1 MTPEQAIAT
10 ANARLRLS
18 QANAA
23 PEQGNMYTQ
32 SAEDIQYDPM
42 SGVPLNTSSSGSETK
57 GGTDYARKAL
67 TTAAALPV
75 NVATGVAKNVGGLA
89 QTVNRYF
96 GGESSKGN
104 LSKPE
109 EFINAIN
116 QIETGTQQQAGS
128 PNLLKG
134 ASMVGQAAP
143 WFATGGVGGIPSYL
157 NAAKNIG
164 TGAAIGGASALAT
177 PEEVGMTPEEF
188 RAAKN
193 KNIAIQSTL
202 GGVLPAGGELI
213 KMLRGTKPSA
223 QVANVIENARETG
236 YTMLP
241 TQAGGGIFSQALE
254 GLAGKTSTAQAAS
267 VKNQQVTDKL
277 AIKALGLPEDSI
289 LSPELIKSVRDTAG
303 QAYENLKLSG
313 TVKTS
318 PKFIQALDEIKP
330 YKDAVQAAKDFP
342 DELANPIIK
351 TIESLKRPNFDV
363 NSAVSKINLL
373 RNEADVAFRQG
384 NSALG
389 KANKDA
395 SKVLENTIENHLAN
409 TKQTDLLDKFREART
424 LIAKTYEVEKA
435 MNKTTGSVEASKLG
449 SRLQAGKPMSGELKD
464 IAQFAQTF
472 PKAVQTPEKV
482 AGVVPFT
489 PLDAGYATLAG
500 GSALLGGQDYGST
513 GALTLAALLARPGAR
528 KLALSRPVQN
538 SLVTKATQP
547 GAIRQ
552 ALPSPEET
560 RQLAKM
566 LLMQRIGGTSEK
578 NNE

>member
-42 SGVPLNTSSSGSETK
+42 SGVPLNTSSYGSETK

>member
-42 SGVPLNTSSSGSETK
+42 SGVPLNTSSYGSETK

-303 QAYENLKLSG
+303 LAYENLKLSG